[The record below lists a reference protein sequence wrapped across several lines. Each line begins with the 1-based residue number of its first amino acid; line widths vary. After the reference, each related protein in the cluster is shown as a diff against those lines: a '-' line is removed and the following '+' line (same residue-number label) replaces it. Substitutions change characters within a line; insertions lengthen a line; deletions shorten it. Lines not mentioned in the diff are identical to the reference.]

1 MSRLHRKS
9 NGRPIREAMTSAG
22 LSIPKLAEATKTVD
36 PLGRGI
42 SKSAVGVLVSEGRS
56 ARERCR
62 LRTAWLIADALA
74 QPLQSLFDMPG
85 ASTSTKER
93 SIVDGDRDGSPP
105 SAPDAEGT

>member
-22 LSIPKLAEATKTVD
+22 LSIPRLAAATKVVD
-36 PLGRGI
+36 PLGRGV
-42 SKSAVGVLVSEGRS
+42 SRSAIGVLVSQGKS
-56 ARERCR
+56 ARDRCR

-74 QPLQSLFDMPG
+74 TPLQALFDMPE

-93 SIVDGDRDGSPP
+93 STDERDRPP
-105 SAPDAEGT
+105 APAAEAEAA